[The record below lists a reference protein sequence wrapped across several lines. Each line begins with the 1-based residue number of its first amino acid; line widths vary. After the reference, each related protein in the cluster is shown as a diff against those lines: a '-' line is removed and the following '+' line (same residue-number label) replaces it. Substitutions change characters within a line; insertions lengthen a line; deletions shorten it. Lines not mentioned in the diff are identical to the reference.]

1 MPNMSFE
8 GGERKEKNKKI
19 APITVY
25 HEKIN
30 KRCVWRKRMLWG
42 IQ

>member
-1 MPNMSFE
+1 MNFE

-19 APITVY
+19 APTTVY
-25 HEKIN
+25 LEKTN
-30 KRCVWRKRMLWG
+30 KCYVWRKRMLWG